1 METIYLIIFICV
13 IFVELSPKINTYGF
27 LKQVSLCLMAVG
39 AMVSIAGHDNYF
51 ISIGIAIYLLHN
63 IYYAMR
69 KNRRRDD
76 RSQHAHR

>member
-27 LKQVSLCLMAVG
+27 LKQASLCLMAVG

-69 KNRRRDD
+69 KNRRSDD
-76 RSQHAHR
+76 RSQRAHR

>member
-1 METIYLIIFICV
+1 MESIYLIVFVCIIFA
-13 IFVELSPKINTYGF
+13 ELTPKINTYGF
-27 LKQVSLCLMAVG
+27 LKQASLCLMAVG

-69 KNRRRDD
+69 KNRRRED
-76 RSQHAHR
+76 RTHNPQ